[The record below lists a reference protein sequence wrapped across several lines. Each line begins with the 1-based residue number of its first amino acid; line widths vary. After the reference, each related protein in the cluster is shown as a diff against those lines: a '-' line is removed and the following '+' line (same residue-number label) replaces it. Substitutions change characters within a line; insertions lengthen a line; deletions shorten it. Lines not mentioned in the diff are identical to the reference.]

1 LVEITGKIRDLR
13 KSTGFGKKS
22 AEQKTDA
29 EQRKNKKAESAQ
41 NLGKQLRR
49 SNGSKPP
56 QTHEKEHPKNPNKQ
70 ENRGRDTRKERPEK
84 SDPNKLKIV
93 PLGGLNEI
101 GKNMTAFEIGDNI
114 IVIDCGMSFP
124 DSEMFGID
132 VVIPDFSYIEENAN
146 RVRAIVLTHGHE
158 DHIGGIPFLLK
169 KLNVPIY
176 GTPLTLGLVQSKLNE
191 HGLRGK
197 LKRIGAGQKIKIGPF
212 EIEAIRVTHSIAD
225 CLCFAI
231 KTPIGVIF
239 HTGDFKIDYTPVDGD
254 PIDFQKLA
262 EIGSRGVHLMLS
274 DSTNAVRAGYTQSER
289 KLSSVLDSAFSSAT
303 GRIIIA
309 TFASNVHRIQT
320 IIDTAVKNKRK
331 VALSGRSMEKVLK
344 LSVEMGYIK
353 IPQNTLVDLNEI
365 KTIPDHRLV
374 IITTG
379 SQGEPLSAL
388 VRMANHDHRAVN
400 IKRGDRI
407 ILSSSPIP
415 GNEKMVSAVIDKLF
429 ELGADVIYSD
439 VADIHVSGHA
449 REEELKLMLRLIK
462 PNYFLPVHGEY
473 RHMHAHALIAED
485 LGIPTK
491 NIFVMRNGQILETDG
506 KKISLSKKTVP
517 ADPVLVD
524 NLKMTDGVN
533 DIASAVLRDRK
544 QLSESGM
551 IIVAATLEANSN
563 RLVSGPEI
571 LTRGFIYVRDNED
584 IMEKLKNIAS
594 ERLQQFETRKRVDR
608 SIINNAVRDDLRKFV
623 NTKTKRAPIIMCVF
637 ME

>member
-1 LVEITGKIRDLR
+1 M
-13 KSTGFGKKS
+13 
-22 AEQKTDA
+22 
-29 EQRKNKKAESAQ
+29 
-41 NLGKQLRR
+41 
-49 SNGSKPP
+49 
-56 QTHEKEHPKNPNKQ
+56 
-70 ENRGRDTRKERPEK
+70 
-84 SDPNKLKIV
+84 